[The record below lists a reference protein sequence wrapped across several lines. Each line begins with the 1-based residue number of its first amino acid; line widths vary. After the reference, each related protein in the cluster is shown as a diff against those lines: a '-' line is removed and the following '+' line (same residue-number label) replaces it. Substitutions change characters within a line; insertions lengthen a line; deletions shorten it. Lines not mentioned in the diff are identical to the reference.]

1 MSTNNVA
8 IVTGASR
15 GIGLGIATHL
25 HESGYEVLTSSRS
38 DIDLPSSRWSHVAAD
53 LGTQEG
59 LDSLLSHP
67 TAAKATLLVNN
78 VGQIRAFGGLAAE
91 TGDDVRA
98 TFNTNVFGPL
108 ECCRRVAPTMA
119 EAGGGSIVNI
129 SSIYGSISPAP
140 PVLSYAASKAALSA
154 ITQSTALELAPLG
167 VRVNAILPG
176 NIDTDMTKGGGEEF
190 VQAVVERTPLGRL
203 GLTSDINQA
212 VEFLTAASFVTGH
225 LLVIDGGISL
235 VGG

>member
-15 GIGLGIATHL
+15 GIGRGIARHL
-25 HESGYEVLTSSRS
+25 HEAGYEVLTSSRS
-38 DIDLPSSRWSHVAAD
+38 MVDVPEERWTHVAAD
-53 LGTQEG
+53 LGTSDG
-59 LDSLLSHP
+59 LEALLGHP
-67 TAAKATLLVNN
+67 TAARATVLVNN
-78 VGQIRAFGGLAAE
+78 VGQIRAVGGLAAE
-91 TGDDVRA
+91 NSDDVRA
-98 TFNTNVFGPL
+98 TFDTNVFGPL
-108 ECCRRVAPTMA
+108 ECCRRVAPAMA
-119 EAGGGSIVNI
+119 TAGGGSIVNI

-154 ITQSTALELAPLG
+154 ITQSTALELAPNN

-176 NIDTDMTKGGGEEF
+176 NIATDMTLGGGDEF
-190 VQAVVERTPLGRL
+190 VQAVVDRTPLGRL
-203 GLTSDINQA
+203 GLTADINHA
-212 VEFLTAASFVTGH
+212 IDFLISASFVTGH